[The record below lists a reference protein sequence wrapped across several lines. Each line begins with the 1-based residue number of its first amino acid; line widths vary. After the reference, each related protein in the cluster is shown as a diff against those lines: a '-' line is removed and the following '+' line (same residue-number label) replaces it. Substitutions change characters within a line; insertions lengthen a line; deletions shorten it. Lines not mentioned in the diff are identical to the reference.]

1 MATHPDFQRRG
12 IGTALYIARF
22 TLTKR
27 LNLRGWYA
35 GGMLMGYHRYRKH
48 MSLHEYAEKVA
59 QREII
64 DPTVT
69 MQMNRGFKPLGLIE
83 NYADVP
89 QADNGAMLIVW
100 ENPDYRPDGFQRT
113 NEDLKSEVLVQ
124 I

>member
-1 MATHPDFQRRG
+1 MHPDFQRRG

-22 TLTKR
+22 KLAKH

-35 GGMLMGYHRYRKH
+35 GGMLMGYHRYRNH
-48 MSLHEYAEKVA
+48 MSLKEYAEKVA

-69 MQMNRGFKPLGLIE
+69 MQMNRGFKPMGLIE

-100 ENPDYRPDGFQRT
+100 ENPDYRSDGFQRVEENVT
-113 NEDLKSEVLVQ
+113 SDILVRL
-124 I
+124 